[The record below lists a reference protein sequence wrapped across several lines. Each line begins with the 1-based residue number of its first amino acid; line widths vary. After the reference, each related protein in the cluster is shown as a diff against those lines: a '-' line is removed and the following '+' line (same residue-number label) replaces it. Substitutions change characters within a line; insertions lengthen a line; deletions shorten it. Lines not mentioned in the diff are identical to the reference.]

1 MKKKIVI
8 ASVSLM
14 AIMFVGTVAGFLNFA
29 PKSNNNNN
37 NNQDNLT
44 PETFL
49 NKLLSPSMVNAS
61 ALGNE
66 RANITIVEFAD
77 YQCPF
82 CAQFN
87 KETKDSIIENFIDTG
102 KAKFLYK
109 DLIVNDGSDKAS
121 TLAAAAS
128 YCAAEQGMYWDYHD
142 ELFKNSN
149 GENTGW
155 ITKDNLKQ
163 FANNVRVP
171 DLMKFADC
179 VDSGK
184 YNEIVNEND
193 SFARNIGLQ
202 STPSFIFYNGTTP
215 VAIQGAQPYEAFE
228 QIITAI
234 S

>member
-1 MKKKIVI
+1 
-8 ASVSLM
+8 
-14 AIMFVGTVAGFLNFA
+14 
-29 PKSNNNNN
+29 
-37 NNQDNLT
+37 
-44 PETFL
+44 
-49 NKLLSPSMVNAS
+49 MVNAS
-61 ALGNE
+61 ALGKE

>member
-1 MKKKIVI
+1 MINKFVNSNIRQMKKKIVI

-109 DLIVNDGSDKAS
+109 D
-121 TLAAAAS
+121 
-128 YCAAEQGMYWDYHD
+128 YHD

-215 VAIQGAQPYEAFE
+215 VAIQA
-228 QIITAI
+228 
-234 S
+234 